1 MMKRHARFLG
11 SMVAG
16 LVLLSSAIAFADS
29 YSVPDASGDGTDVL
43 DIRSAKHG
51 HTTTGKLVHTVVTYG
66 RFGARKAGTIS
77 VNITTPDNDY
87 SVSTYGIWD
96 DDAQTYLNVQVKR
109 PSEKSIK
116 YIFPPSRIGS
126 PASYDWFVVTTPGYS
141 CPLCPD
147 YAPNAG
153 GTVTHDL

>member
-1 MMKRHARFLG
+1 MIRRHARFLG
-11 SMVAG
+11 SLVAG

-29 YSVPDASGDGTDVL
+29 NSVPDASNDGEDVL

-77 VNITTPDNDY
+77 INITTPDNDY
-87 SVSTYGIWD
+87 EVSTFGIFD
-96 DDAQTYLNVQVKR
+96 TDAQTYLNVAVKR

-126 PASYDWFVVTTPGYS
+126 PTEYDWSVKTVPGYP
-141 CPLCPD
+141 CPTCPD
-147 YAPNAG
+147 YAPDAG